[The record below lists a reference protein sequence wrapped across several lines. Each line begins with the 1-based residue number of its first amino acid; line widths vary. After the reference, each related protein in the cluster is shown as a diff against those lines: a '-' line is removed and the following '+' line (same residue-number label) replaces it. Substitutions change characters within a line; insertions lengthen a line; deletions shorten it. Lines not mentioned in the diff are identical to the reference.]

1 LESLS
6 KLRKSGQDLV
16 SRLGTVFWLSGPPH
30 QTLRWQSWGTMRE
43 SPCPSSRPSWSRQRS
58 RILRVAEDAS
68 TVVSMERKTFA
79 ENEVKVSR
87 YVAAKFATFELEY
100 DRLRSSGQDKLLVV
114 PPFNVNKPCI
124 SSAGPLALERCPLDA
139 VMHHIFR
146 TACTELVQRCCRN
159 LPPRRRRQLPPRRWI
174 LDSQCA
180 VAFITPSPRR
190 TTTRASARKL
200 RLKSPSPTRARLLK
214 PAFISSPSHSASH
227 HGGDLHSFPETL
239 PEHSKSRRTN
249 LVAVTS
255 FARKAPGSRE
265 KSSRFAREKL

>member
-1 LESLS
+1 MS
-6 KLRKSGQDLV
+6 Q
-16 SRLGTVFWLSGPPH
+16 
-30 QTLRWQSWGTMRE
+30 
-43 SPCPSSRPSWSRQRS
+43 
-58 RILRVAEDAS
+58 
-68 TVVSMERKTFA
+68 
-79 ENEVKVSR
+79 
-87 YVAAKFATFELEY
+87 YVTAKFATCEFFFTNYSEY
-100 DRLRSSGQDKLLVV
+100 DRLRLSGQDKLLVV
-114 PPFNVNKPCI
+114 PPFDVNKPCI
-124 SSAGPLALERCPLDA
+124 SGAGPLALERCLLDA

-146 TACTELVQRCCRN
+146 TACTELAQRCRRN

-180 VAFITPSPRR
+180 VAFTAPSPRR

-227 HGGDLHSFPETL
+227 HGGGLHSFPETL
-239 PEHSKSRRTN
+239 PEHYKSRRTN

-265 KSSRFAREKL
+265 KSSRFAREKLWVKETAGPRRTQESPSGSRAPPVRYGSLLFTPSMTD